1 MNDLT
6 DFKRF
11 VKRTDII
18 KNINKTVWCYTR
30 VSSKEQESNY
40 SLTTQKESA
49 ERFAREKGY
58 QLMRVF
64 GSTYESGKDDFT
76 RKEFTNLLL
85 EVKKSRNKP
94 FAILVNIM
102 NRFSRS
108 GGKSIGILNEIVD
121 NQGVHLIEVISGIS
135 TETPK
140 GRNEINRRLLEAEG
154 DNIRK
159 LEVSIPG
166 MKAFLRAGNWLGKA
180 PLGFDH
186 IGPRTT
192 DHNRYNSSQKIVVNE
207 TGMKL
212 RQAWQWKLEGVQDYI
227 IVKRLNDLE
236 VKMSLQ
242 RLSDMWRNPF
252 YCGLITNRLL
262 DGEIIEGHHELL
274 VSREVFLKINHI
286 NTKRP
291 QGYNIDK
298 HCENRPLIGDILCYN
313 CGRKLS
319 GYLVKKKGLH
329 YYKCQKCKGVT
340 INAITRNE
348 NRIGA
353 HELFVNLLSSYELK
367 TEFFTLVKDQLI
379 RMVKLTNNSIKK
391 EESLFKKRLSELER
405 DRENLEKRFAFGK
418 IEEPLYQKFLR
429 KIDDEIMELREK
441 NDIPEITTSNFK
453 NSLNKTM
460 DFIQNISKY
469 WISGNINVK
478 KRIQRLIFPSGFFIN
493 PVNRQY
499 LTPEINQLFRLTTQI
514 SMSSEE
520 TKKRI
525 PIKNDEDSV
534 VVAGSGSSLKKH
546 GTD

>member
-11 VKRTDII
+11 VKRKDII

-85 EVKKSRNKP
+85 EVKKTRNKP

-135 TETPK
+135 TESPR

-192 DHNRYNSSQKIVVNE
+192 DHNRYNSSQKIFVNE

-227 IVKRLNDLE
+227 IVKRLNDLG

-262 DGEIIEGHHELL
+262 EGEIIEGHHELL
-274 VSREVFLKINHI
+274 VSREVFLKINQI

-340 INAITRNE
+340 INAVTRNE
-348 NRIGA
+348 NKIGA
-353 HELFVNLLSSYELK
+353 HELFVNLLASYDLK
-367 TEFFTLVKDQLI
+367 TEFLDLVKDQLV
-379 RMVKLTNNSIKK
+379 RMVELTNNSIKK
-391 EESLFKKRLSELER
+391 EETLFKKRLAELER
-405 DRENLEKRFAFGK
+405 DREKLEERFALGK
-418 IEEPLYQKFLR
+418 IDEPLYQKFRR

-469 WISGNINVK
+469 WISGNINIK
-478 KRIQRLIFPSGFFIN
+478 KKIQRLVFPSGFFIN

-499 LTPEINQLFRLTTQI
+499 LTPEVNQLFRLTSQI

-520 TKKRI
+520 VKKEI
-525 PIKNDEDSV
+525 PIKNDEDSE
-534 VVAGSGSSLKKH
+534 VVAGTGFEPMTFGL
-546 GTD
+546 